1 MKWLMKLF
9 IPSPAELAKMAAE
22 KLADAVNESG
32 KTDTI
37 AKYSLILRST
47 AANVANANE
56 MLTDGK
62 IDPNETELIAEM
74 LTPYFERVLE
84 MI

>member
-9 IPSPAELAKMAAE
+9 IPSPAKLATMAAE

-37 AKYSLILRST
+37 AKYSLILKSA

-56 MLTDGK
+56 MLVDGK
-62 IDPNETELIAEM
+62 IDTSETERIAEM
-74 LTPYFERVLE
+74 LTPYFENVLD